1 MTSRNILHLSLPSL
15 DGLEPPMLDETWGLS
30 NHTLNYKG
38 RYSKH
43 PFANYTD
50 DATTG
55 LSKSMR
61 QKFEQGNI
69 IDITKPLKC
78 IYLNYISLYIVFD
91 QQNTEFL
98 ILANNCNAA
107 MLECGVST
115 IGPTLWNAE
124 EPKGIFK

>member
-1 MTSRNILHLSLPSL
+1 
-15 DGLEPPMLDETWGLS
+15 MLDETWGLS